1 MPDRR
6 HRRPGTAAQRA
17 GQTAACATARTVLVR
32 LQAEGVLTTHTP
44 PPQEP
49 PTRTR
54 KGRATD
60 AAFRDAARA
69 VFARDGYLNARIS
82 DIAAEAGKSVASFY
96 NYYDTKADLLVALAE
111 EFHEEATELAVLP
124 FRVGLPRE
132 EALRDAVAGFWRTY
146 AKRRGELIG
155 VFQAAMLEAE
165 FLDRWLDI
173 RAEAVQRIAAEIR
186 RAQRDGYCP
195 GVDPVLTASALSAML
210 EHFCYIWQAQ
220 GGERV
225 PHRFTDDA
233 AVDALATIWVK
244 AIYWRP

>member
-1 MPDRR
+1 MTNQADRR
-6 HRRPGTAAQRA
+6 PAVSAERPEKA
-17 GQTAACATARTVLVR
+17 
-32 LQAEGVLTTHTP
+32 
-44 PPQEP
+44 
-49 PTRTR
+49 TR
-54 KGRATD
+54 KGRETD
-60 AAFRDAARA
+60 AAFRDAARV

-96 NYYDTKADLLVALAE
+96 NYYDTKAALLVALAE

-124 FRVGLPRE
+124 FRGGQPRE
-132 EALRDAVAGFWRTY
+132 EALRQAVAAFWRTY
-146 AKRRGELIG
+146 AKRRGELVG
-155 VFQAAMLEAE
+155 VFQAAMLEEE

-225 PHRFTDDA
+225 PHDYTDA
-233 AVDALATIWVK
+233 RAIDALATIWVK
-244 AIYWRP
+244 SIYWRP